1 MRVNGDSSDDFGRAL
16 AAGWPDLSK
25 LDGKT
30 ILITGATGLIGSTLV
45 RFLARYAETAA
56 AKPRILALVRS
67 PEKAARVFGGELME
81 QLDCVV
87 GDVTVPMTIDGSVD
101 YIIHGAS
108 QTSSRSFV
116 SEPVE
121 TIQTALR
128 GTANMLELAREKKV
142 KSFVYLSS
150 MEVYGAPQ
158 TATKIGEA
166 NPTNLDTMAI
176 RSSYP
181 ESKRM
186 CEALCAAYCSEYG
199 VPSKVIRL
207 TQTIGP
213 GVAYEDGR
221 VFAEFA
227 RCVIENRDIV
237 LHTLGQT
244 KRSYLYTVDAATAIL
259 TVLLAG
265 ENGQAYNAANEDTY
279 CSIVDLGRTALAH
292 SQDRG
297 LTIRIE
303 ADNDG
308 TRGYAPTLHMNLDT
322 SKLRRLG
329 WRPAGDLSHM
339 FETLIASMRYDH
351 EMVSRRDTDSN

>member
-1 MRVNGDSSDDFGRAL
+1 MRVNRELMDDFDRAL
-16 AAGWPDLSK
+16 EAGYLDLSK
-25 LDGKT
+25 LDGKR

-45 RFLARYAETAA
+45 RLLARYAEISARR
-56 AKPRILALVRS
+56 PRIIALVRS
-67 PEKAARVFGGELME
+67 QEKAERVFGGELME

-87 GDVTVPMTIDGSVD
+87 GDVTEAIALDGPVD
-101 YIIHGAS
+101 YIVHGAS
-108 QTSSRSFV
+108 VTSSRAFV
-116 SEPVE
+116 GKPVE
-121 TIQTALR
+121 TIRTAVR
-128 GTANMLELAREKKV
+128 GTENLLELAREKGT

-158 TATKIGEA
+158 TEEKITEQS
-166 NPTNLDTMAI
+166 PTNLDAMAV

-181 ESKRM
+181 ESKRA

-199 VPSKVIRL
+199 IPAKVIRL

-213 GVAYEDGR
+213 GVAYDDGR

-265 ENGQAYNAANEDTY
+265 ENGQAYNAANEDSY
-279 CSIVDLGRTALAH
+279 CSIVDMGRVALAH
-292 SQDRG
+292 SRDQA
-297 LTIRIE
+297 LTIRVE
-303 ADNDG
+303 ADDDG
-308 TRGYAPTLHMNLDT
+308 TRGYAPTLYMDLDT
-322 SKLRRLG
+322 SKLRNLG
-329 WRPAGDLSHM
+329 WKPVGDMDRM
-339 FETLIASMRYDH
+339 FEMLITSMKRDH
-351 EMVSRRDTDSN
+351 E

>member
-1 MRVNGDSSDDFGRAL
+1 MRVNREWEEDLRHAVKAEQL
-16 AAGWPDLSK
+16 DLSK
-25 LDGKT
+25 LDGKR
-30 ILITGATGLIGSTLV
+30 ILITGATGLIGSTVIRAL
-45 RFLARYAETAA
+45 LAYAETVRQR
-56 AKPRILALVRS
+56 PCVLALVRS
-67 PEKAARVFGGELME
+67 REKAERVFGREL
-81 QLDCVV
+81 LGKIDCIV
-87 GDVTVPMTIDGSVD
+87 GDVTKPVTIDGPVE
-101 YIIHGAS
+101 YILHGAS

-121 TIQTALR
+121 TIRTALQ
-128 GTANMLELAREKKV
+128 GTVNLLELAREKKV

-158 TATKIGEA
+158 TEGKITEQS
-166 NPTNLDTMAI
+166 PTNLDAMAI

-186 CEALCAAYCSEYG
+186 CESLCAAYCSEYG
-199 VPSKVIRL
+199 VPAKVIRL

-227 RCVIENRDIV
+227 RCVIERRDIV

-265 ENGQAYNAANEDTY
+265 ENGQAYNAANEGTY
-279 CSIVDLGRTALAH
+279 CSIVELARAALAH
-292 SQDRG
+292 SDDPK
-297 LTIRIE
+297 LTIRME
-303 ADNDG
+303 VDHDDS
-308 TRGYAPTLHMNLDT
+308 RGYAPTLHMDLDT
-322 SKLRRLG
+322 RRLRNLG
-329 WRPAGDLSHM
+329 WRPVGDLHRM
-339 FETLIASMRYDH
+339 FETLITSM
-351 EMVSRRDTDSN
+351 ERDNE

>member
-1 MRVNGDSSDDFGRAL
+1 MRVNGDSSDDLGRAL

-67 PEKAARVFGGELME
+67 PEKAARVFGGELMGK
-81 QLDCVV
+81 LDWVV
-87 GDVTVPMTIDGSVD
+87 GDVTETIALDGPVD
-101 YIIHGAS
+101 YIVHGAS
-108 QTSSRSFV
+108 VTSSRAFV
-116 SEPVE
+116 GKPVE
-121 TIQTALR
+121 TIRTAVR
-128 GTANMLELAREKKV
+128 GTENLLELAREKGT

-158 TATKIGEA
+158 TEGKITEQS
-166 NPTNLDTMAI
+166 PTNLDAMAI

-186 CEALCAAYCSEYG
+186 CASLCAAYWAEYG
-199 VPSKVIRL
+199 VPAKVVRL

-213 GVAYEDGR
+213 GVAYDDGR

-227 RCVIENRDIV
+227 RCVIEGRDIV

-244 KRSYLYTVDAATAIL
+244 KRSYLYTVDAVTAIL

-279 CSIVDLGRTALAH
+279 CSIVDLGRAALEH
-292 SQDRG
+292 GSDRG

-339 FETLIASMRYDH
+339 FETLIASMRHDH